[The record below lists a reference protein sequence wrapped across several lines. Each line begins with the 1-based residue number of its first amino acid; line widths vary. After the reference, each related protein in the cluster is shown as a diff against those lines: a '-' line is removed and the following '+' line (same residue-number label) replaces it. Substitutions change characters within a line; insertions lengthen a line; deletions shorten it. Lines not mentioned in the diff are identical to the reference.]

1 VYGVTDSA
9 PDLRSRA
16 RRAEELPL
24 GRRAGRANRSRTRP
38 AGRPPGGDPGAGA
51 PRLVGRAQPVGARPL
66 RANGC
71 ERASPPRSSPR
82 SSTRPPEAGS
92 SCPCALCGGLG
103 GCRSEWHCP
112 SGRTGSRRSMPTSGL
127 SGSPGLRSL
136 FEGGGCSSPA
146 RILDV
151 AFRVVRGRP
160 GSRTRRWV
168 PKSGFAW
175 GPAIRDGG
183 RRSPRAAARAVATVR
198 ASYAAGRSLGLSG
211 CSSLRTG
218 SRGEG
223 SSLGSLASRCAVSQH
238 PVVRGIE
245 AEPPPPGAA
254 APARVGMPSALFGRV
269 VISWESPGRPRPT
282 RSPGRSSAGT
292 AAMSPSPDSSSAER
306 TGARPSPVLLVC
318 SNRSR
323 SPSPAWDAMAPCS
336 GREGLPI
343 CICGQVALPGTREPP
358 TECERAGTKVGPGN
372 EGGRRC
378 RRRCRRR
385 MRRQAR
391 RPRLDLW
398 RLGGLR

>member
-1 VYGVTDSA
+1 LARVPCARMVASGHRLLVRHRGQAPGHRRLARPVPARSAADSA
-9 PDLRSRA
+9 VAGASGIARLGALDLGDPCRLLACPEAPDCEVSSKEGGARLLRGSSTSPSA
-16 RRAEELPL
+16 SSEDDP
-24 GRRAGRANRSRTRP
+24 GRAH
-38 AGRPPGGDPGAGA
+38 D
-51 PRLVGRAQPVGARPL
+51 
-66 RANGC
+66 
-71 ERASPPRSSPR
+71 
-82 SSTRPPEAGS
+82 
-92 SCPCALCGGLG
+92 
-103 GCRSEWHCP
+103 
-112 SGRTGSRRSMPTSGL
+112 
-127 SGSPGLRSL
+127 
-136 FEGGGCSSPA
+136 
-146 RILDV
+146 
-151 AFRVVRGRP
+151 
-160 GSRTRRWV
+160 RWV

-175 GPAIRDGG
+175 GPAIREGG
-183 RRSPRAAARAVATVR
+183 RRSPRVAARAVATVR

-269 VISWESPGRPRPT
+269 VISWESPGRPRPI